1 MRNTYLTVAL
11 TVMCLLGSGITAHA
25 QELDNIHASVPFD
38 FVAGGKTL
46 PAGTYSVSRVS
57 PDVNQNLVIHSND
70 DNVFVIPIFVDR
82 DAATLNGGS
91 AYHTGLTFEHVGD
104 KYFLSEVETLGGLYA
119 LRTPRPMTQVAQT
132 KDRGTGSPSGSN

>member
-1 MRNTYLTVAL
+1 MKNVYLTVAL

-38 FVAGGKTL
+38 FVAGGKML

-57 PDVNQNLVIHSND
+57 RDVNQNLLIRSND
-70 DNVFVIPIFVDR
+70 DNVFVIPMFVDR
-82 DAATLNGGS
+82 DAASLNGGS
-91 AYHTGLTFEHVGD
+91 AYHAGLTFEHVGD

-119 LRTPRPMTQVAQT
+119 LSTPRPMTQVAQT
-132 KDRGTGSPSGSN
+132 KDHGTGSPSGSN